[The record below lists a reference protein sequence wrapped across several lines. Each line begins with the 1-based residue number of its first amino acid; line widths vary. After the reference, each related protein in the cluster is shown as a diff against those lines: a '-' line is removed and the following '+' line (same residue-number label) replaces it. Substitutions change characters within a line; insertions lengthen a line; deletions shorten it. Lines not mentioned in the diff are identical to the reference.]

1 MKISVFNRYF
11 HSLSNDALPFFAG
24 GCFYIC
30 FNSMDCILEDVF
42 RYGAGKSFS
51 VNGLSDGRF
60 LLRWKIT
67 SLYIRHAEGRIM

>member
-1 MKISVFNRYF
+1 MRTAAVFFCMKISVFNRYF

-51 VNGLSDGRF
+51 VNGLSDRAVF
-60 LLRWKIT
+60 T
-67 SLYIRHAEGRIM
+67 